1 VLIEDCAPK
10 DFFLMKNM
18 HKKSHLKV
26 RIKRITRSF
35 FSIKTNNGRKKI
47 KFLGAEFTLLKN
59 SKSLEKKVLFLEEPA
74 IQDVRNHFLDYL
86 QRLNCDINSSRQN
99 HFKIKDFGKYK
110 IICTESTVQKKYNN
124 QITIAIWHSSGFI
137 KKAANLRSGGL
148 ASISDYAV
156 CPSENMRSLYSK
168 AFGVSK
174 ENVLVYGSLKTDYLF
189 KANSVKE
196 GKERFFADHPELKG
210 KKLYVWCPTFRG
222 STRDQLVCDT
232 SLNLDTLNNLLNE
245 DEMLLIK
252 LHPNFNYF
260 KQAQHDN
267 SAIIPLEKHDK
278 ILNVTD
284 FRLQDLTIVST
295 CFISDY
301 SATILDA
308 IVAKKPV
315 LFFAEDLDDYVK
327 NRGLTFDYRK
337 DVPNLLEKATEEEF
351 LNAIRGARSDTPE
364 YDDFRNNWV
373 GACDGRAGE
382 RLFDFIKEKLA

>member
-1 VLIEDCAPK
+1 MK
-10 DFFLMKNM
+10 D
-18 HKKSHLKV
+18 
-26 RIKRITRSF
+26 RIKSIFRSI
-35 FSIKTNNGRKKI
+35 FSIKTHNGQKTI
-47 KFLGAEFTLLKN
+47 HVLGVKFTSFRN
-59 SKSLEKKVLFLEEPA
+59 SNFLERKVLFLEAPA
-74 IQDVRNHFLDYL
+74 IQDIRNHFQDYL
-86 QRLNCDINSSRQN
+86 QHLDYSIESARQN
-99 HFKIKDFGKYK
+99 NLRIKDFDKYK
-110 IICTESTVQKKYNN
+110 LICTESIVQKKYKN
-124 QITIAIWHSSGFI
+124 QITITIWHSSGFI
-137 KKAANLRSGGL
+137 KKAANLRSGGM

-156 CPSENMRSLYSK
+156 CPSENMRSLYSE

-189 KANSVKE
+189 KDKSVKE
-196 GKERFFADHPELKG
+196 AKERFFADHPELKD

-222 STRDQLVCDT
+222 STRDRLVCDT

-252 LHPNFNYF
+252 LHPNFSYF
-260 KQAQHDN
+260 KQAKHDN
-267 SAIIPLEKHDK
+267 SAIIPLERHDK

-308 IVAKKPV
+308 VAAKKPV

-351 LNAIRGARSDTPE
+351 LNAIRGARADTPE

-382 RLFDFIKEKLA
+382 RLFEFIKEKLA

>member
-1 VLIEDCAPK
+1 
-10 DFFLMKNM
+10 M

-47 KFLGAEFTLLKN
+47 IFLGFEFTFCKN
-59 SKSLEKKVLFLEEPA
+59 SKLLKKKVLFLEAPA
-74 IQDVRNHFLDYL
+74 IQDVRNHFQDYL
-86 QRLNCDINSSRQN
+86 QHLNYNIESLRQN

-137 KKAANLRSGGL
+137 KKAANLRSDDSTCTL
-148 ASISDYAV
+148 DYAV
-156 CPSENMRSLYSK
+156 CPSENMKDLYSK
-168 AFGVSK
+168 AFGVPK

-189 KANSVKE
+189 NAESSKKRNE
-196 GKERFFADHPELKG
+196 IFFSNHPKLKN

-222 STRDQLVCDT
+222 GVREKLVCKT
-232 SLNLDTLNNLLNE
+232 SLNLDKLNNLLDE

-252 LHPNFNYF
+252 LHPNFKFF
-260 KQAQHDN
+260 KESEQDVLSIVPMKTQ
-267 SAIIPLEKHDK
+267 DK
-278 ILNVTD
+278 ILDVSD
-284 FRLQDLTIVST
+284 FNLQDLTMVST

-315 LFFAEDLDDYVK
+315 LFFAEDLDDYIE
-327 NRGLTFDYRK
+327 NRGLTFDYK
-337 DVPNLLEKATEEEF
+337 NEVPNLCVKATEEEF
-351 LNAIRGARSDTPE
+351 LHAIRSARTDTSKYE
-364 YDDFRNNWV
+364 LFRNNWV
-373 GACDGRAGE
+373 GACDGKTGE
-382 RLFDFIKEKLA
+382 RLFNFIKDKLE